1 MKNKNEEKIDLS
13 KCSRLV
19 KEGIIELVEYD
30 RVMKSNDEFF
40 PSVNLESAL
49 LKILKGTA
57 YGERSSLLETFQNLN
72 GYIYSELGYDFDAA
86 YEMLDKLYEVDKT
99 TPKEQIITLLKDF
112 DRISCCIA
120 KIDTYPAVL
129 IESLSLI
136 DHWITDNVN
145 TECDNEIAYILS
157 FYSNFCMA
165 STYDDYLDE
174 HNYKEYKKHGFMSPQ
189 KRKALSEMGEMDSEF
204 EETYD
209 FLTQIDDILG
219 PNSFDKFKKMILPN
233 DKTEDNSDVLEEDYL
248 DEDEEYI
255 YEDFADEE

>member
-1 MKNKNEEKIDLS
+1 MKNKNEERIDLS
-13 KCSRLV
+13 KTSRLV
-19 KEGIIELVEYD
+19 KEGIIELVEFD
-30 RVMKSNDEFF
+30 RVMKSEDEFF
-40 PSVNLESAL
+40 PTVNLEDAL

-57 YGERSSLLETFQNLN
+57 YGERANLLETFQNLN

-99 TPKEQIITLLKDF
+99 TTKEQIIALLKDF

-136 DHWITDNVN
+136 DRWITDNVN
-145 TECDNEIAYILS
+145 TESDNEIAYVLS

-165 STYDDYLDE
+165 STYDDYLHE
-174 HNYKEYKKHGFMSPQ
+174 RNYKDYKKHGFMSPQ
-189 KRKALSEMGEMDSEF
+189 IRKSISEMGEMDSEF

-209 FLTQIDDILG
+209 FLTRIDDILG
-219 PNSFDKFKKMILPN
+219 PNSFDKFKKLILSN
-233 DKTEDNSDVLEEDYL
+233 DKTEDNLDDLEDDFW
-248 DEDEEYI
+248 DEDEEFI
-255 YEDFADEE
+255 YEDFDDEE